1 MNRDAFL
8 FAEAEKLLGDL
19 VAFPSLSRQENTG
32 IIEYVETYL
41 NRYGAHTTRIPIS
54 GDRWNLFATIG
65 PRKDGGL
72 CLSGHLDVVPAD
84 VGGWN
89 YPPYALTRETGRYY
103 GRGTADMK
111 GFLALVLAMVPVWAD
126 GGLKGG
132 VSDGSPLSLQHEQPI
147 HLAFTYDEEYGCSGA
162 PALIRELGVSL
173 PKPEAVIVGEPTG
186 MVPVLGHRGGTACC
200 TEVRGLSTHSS
211 NPEAGINAI
220 YTAADLIRYL
230 RDVYGRFAD
239 RPRKQCVFS
248 PAYSTI
254 SVGTISGGTAR
265 NVIPDYCGFEWE
277 IRSLPGEDPGDTL
290 RELEEY
296 GRSILLPLLNGRSLV
311 KQTDRASLDRRADG
325 LSEESPEEQPEE
337 RSEETPEV
345 RTTRRKTGLS
355 GERADCPLPNR
366 ASDLPAEVMTGP
378 PVELSADRSGGLS
391 AKEAARSRP
400 CPSIKT
406 IIRSSYPALEP
417 DQRSRAL
424 EWVRKAGCTAEPA
437 VVNFGTEAGLYQ
449 QAGIPSVVWG
459 PGNIEQ
465 AHTND
470 EFIMKKQ
477 LTAFLAHLRKL

>member
-1 MNRDAFL
+1 MNRDASL

-41 NRYGAHTTRIPIS
+41 NRYGVNTTRIPIS

-65 PRKDGGL
+65 PREDGGL

-84 VGGWN
+84 AEGWN
-89 YPPYALTRETGRYY
+89 YPPYALTREPGRYY
-103 GRGTADMK
+103 GRGTTDMK

-147 HLAFTYDEEYGCSGA
+147 HLAFTYDEENGCSGA

-173 PKPEAVIVGEPTG
+173 PMPEAVIVGEPTG
-186 MVPVLGHRGGTACC
+186 MVPVLGHRGGTACF

-239 RPRKQCVFS
+239 RPREQCVFS
-248 PAYSTI
+248 PAYSTV

-296 GRSILLPLLNGRSLV
+296 GRSLLLPLLNGREAGLSAD
-311 KQTDRASLDRRADG
+311 QASLDRRADG
-325 LSEESPEEQPEE
+325 LSKE
-337 RSEETPEV
+337 RPEV
-345 RTTRRKTGLS
+345 RTARRKTGLS
-355 GERADCPLPNR
+355 GEQADGTLPNR
-366 ASDLPAEVMTGP
+366 ASGLPAEVPTGP
-378 PVELSADRSGGLS
+378 PVERAADRSAGLS
-391 AKEAARSRP
+391 AEEASRSRP
-400 CPSIKT
+400 CLSINT
-406 IIRSSYPALEP
+406 NIRSSYPALEP
-417 DQRSRAL
+417 DPRSRAL
-424 EWVRKAGCTAEPA
+424 EWVRKAGCTDEPA

-449 QAGIPSVVWG
+449 QAGIPAVVWG